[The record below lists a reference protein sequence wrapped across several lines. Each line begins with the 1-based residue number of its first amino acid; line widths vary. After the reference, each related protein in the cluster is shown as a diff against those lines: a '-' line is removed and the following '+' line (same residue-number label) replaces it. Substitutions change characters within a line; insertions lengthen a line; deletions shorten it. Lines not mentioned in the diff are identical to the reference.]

1 MIGRFSTKN
10 GKMTEQFLPGT
21 QVHTCYNHSS
31 PIDDDNPETRVPLL
45 LIIPSPLWNVNRL
58 ILESMKNALSNV
70 PTAWWINQKECGTKH
85 QYLKELSSADC
96 LKMVRIQA
104 ESIMSIYVKNFVTK
118 LYPTLTHFKVGAL
131 RSRGVY
137 SQCHLQGL
145 LHRDYKE
152 HVNNKVPDECPQSII
167 IALNT
172 FNLLYEY
179 YEYDE
184 TKEESATVLTIESG
198 QAVLFSSS
206 LRHAGGCNANN
217 NEDTG
222 YKYRLFAY
230 IASEDEDFLEE
241 STRLNID
248 E

>member
-1 MIGRFSTKN
+1 M
-10 GKMTEQFLPGT
+10 
-21 QVHTCYNHSS
+21 
-31 PIDDDNPETRVPLL
+31 DDDNPETWVPLL
-45 LIIPSPLWNVNRL
+45 LIIPRPSWNVNWL

-70 PTAWWINQKECGTKH
+70 PTAWWINKKECGTKR

-96 LKMVRIQA
+96 LKMACIQA
-104 ESIMSIYVKNFVTK
+104 ESIMGIYIKNFATK
-118 LYPTLTHFKVGAL
+118 LYPTLTHSKVGAL
-131 RSRGVY
+131 HSRGVH
-137 SQCHLQGL
+137 SQFRLQGL

-152 HVNNKVPDECPQSII
+152 HVNKKVPDERPQSII
-167 IALNT
+167 VALDT

-184 TKEESATVLTIESG
+184 TKEESATVLTVESG

-222 YKYRLFAY
+222 YKYHLFAY
-230 IASEDEDFLEE
+230 IASKAEDFPEE

>member
-1 MIGRFSTKN
+1 
-10 GKMTEQFLPGT
+10 
-21 QVHTCYNHSS
+21 
-31 PIDDDNPETRVPLL
+31 
-45 LIIPSPLWNVNRL
+45 
-58 ILESMKNALSNV
+58 
-70 PTAWWINQKECGTKH
+70 
-85 QYLKELSSADC
+85 
-96 LKMVRIQA
+96 
-104 ESIMSIYVKNFVTK
+104 MSIYIKNFVTK

-152 HVNNKVPDECPQSII
+152 HVNKKVPNECLQSII
-167 IALNT
+167 VALDT

-184 TKEESATVLTIESG
+184 TKEESATVLTVEIC

-230 IASEDEDFLEE
+230 IASKDEDFPGK
-241 STRLNID
+241 STRLNI
-248 E
+248 EE